1 MSDKDSLA
9 IQRAVLMG
17 IKQDYDWELA
27 PVLAE
32 AKEMIRKGNEMLVDI
47 EAKIGHNKFDT
58 KNSTTKYRNSKRIR
72 AKAAKGNI
80 MDTLCNLISMI
91 LLTLYIG
98 VIVAPDQ
105 VGAQFAKIT
114 AAYVIEVNQDGT
126 IQATPDSE

>member
-47 EAKIGHNKFDT
+47 EAKIAHNKIRYKEQYDKVQELK
-58 KNSTTKYRNSKRIR
+58 KNPR
-72 AKAAKGNI
+72 
-80 MDTLCNLISMI
+80 
-91 LLTLYIG
+91 
-98 VIVAPDQ
+98 
-105 VGAQFAKIT
+105 
-114 AAYVIEVNQDGT
+114 
-126 IQATPDSE
+126 

>member
-1 MSDKDSLA
+1 
-9 IQRAVLMG
+9 
-17 IKQDYDWELA
+17 
-27 PVLAE
+27 
-32 AKEMIRKGNEMLVDI
+32 
-47 EAKIGHNKFDT
+47 
-58 KNSTTKYRNSKRIR
+58 
-72 AKAAKGNI
+72 